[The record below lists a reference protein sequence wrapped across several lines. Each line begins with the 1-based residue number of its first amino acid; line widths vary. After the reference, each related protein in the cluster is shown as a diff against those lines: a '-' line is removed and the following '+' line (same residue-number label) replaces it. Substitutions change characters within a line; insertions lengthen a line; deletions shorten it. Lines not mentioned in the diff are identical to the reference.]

1 MKLWY
6 NRQLDRSLNM
16 YKMDLKDK
24 LVSSFLAFENNID
37 VEHPVH
43 DIRSEAIKNFED
55 KGFPTKKQEAWKYT
69 PLNSLLKVDF
79 SIFPKEENA
88 LEYREVKKY
97 FLHEIDT
104 YKIVFIDGIYSSYLS
119 ETTHDGV
126 DICLMSSAL
135 TKQMYKQVID
145 VYFNKVASKEESL
158 TSLNTAFSREGAYI
172 YIPKNKAP
180 KKPVEILHFATGNEA
195 SLLLQP
201 RNLIVVEENAELQVI
216 ERHQSLTTNDI
227 LTNSVTEIFVAK
239 NAIVDYYK
247 VQNNLKSASLIDNT
261 YISQKDSSVV
271 NVHTFSFGGKLT
283 RNNLNFYQN
292 GEHID
297 STLKGVTILGE
308 KQHVDHHTLV
318 HHKQP
323 NCESHQD
330 YKGIY
335 GEQSTGVFN
344 GKIIVDKLAQKTNA
358 FQQNNNVLISDQAT
372 INSKPQLE
380 IFADDVK
387 CSHGCTIGQ
396 LDQDALFYL
405 QSRGIPKKEATALL
419 MYAFSNNVLES
430 VRIPELKARINKLV
444 ATKLNV
450 RLGFEI

>member
-1 MKLWY
+1 
-6 NRQLDRSLNM
+6 
-16 YKMDLKDK
+16 MDLKDK
-24 LVSSFLAFENNID
+24 LISSFMAFENDVD
-37 VEHPVH
+37 VEHSIH
-43 DIRSEAIKNFED
+43 DVRMAAMKNFET
-55 KGFPTKKQEAWKYT
+55 KGFPSKKEEGWKYT
-69 PLNSLLKVDF
+69 SLNSLQKVDF

-88 LEYREVKKY
+88 LEYKDVKKY

-135 TKQMYKQVID
+135 TKPMYKQVID
-145 VYFNKVASKEESL
+145 VYFNKIASKDDSL

-172 YIPKNKAP
+172 YIPKNKMP
-180 KKPVEILHFATGNEA
+180 KKPIEIVHFATGNEA
-195 SLLLQP
+195 SLMLQP

-216 ERHQSLTTNDI
+216 ERHQSLTANEV
-227 LTNSVTEIFVAK
+227 LTNSVTEIFAAK
-239 NAIVDYYK
+239 SAIVDYYK
-247 VQNNLKSASLIDNT
+247 IQNDNATANLIDNT
-261 YISQKDSSVV
+261 YIDQKDRSLVKIHS
-271 NVHTFSFGGKLT
+271 FCFGGKLT

-297 STLKGVTILGE
+297 STMKGVTILGD

-335 GEQSTGVFN
+335 GENSTGVFN
-344 GKIIVDKLAQKTNA
+344 GKIIVDKIAQKTDA
-358 FQQNNNVLISDQAT
+358 FQQNNNILISDRAT

-396 LDQDALFYL
+396 LDEDALFYL
-405 QSRGIPKKEATALL
+405 QTRGIPEKEARALL
-419 MYAFSNNVLES
+419 MYAFANNVLAS
-430 VRIPELKARINKLV
+430 VRIPELKTRINKLI
-444 ATKLNV
+444 AKKLGVN
-450 RLGFEI
+450 LGFDI

>member
-1 MKLWY
+1 
-6 NRQLDRSLNM
+6 
-16 YKMDLKDK
+16 MDLKDK

-43 DIRSEAIKNFED
+43 DIRSEAIKNFESR
-55 KGFPTKKQEAWKYT
+55 GFPNKKQEAWKYT
-69 PLNSLLKVDF
+69 SLNSLLKVDF
-79 SIFPKEENA
+79 SIFPKEENT
-88 LEYREVKKY
+88 LEYRDVKKY
-97 FLHEIDT
+97 FLHDIDT

-135 TKQMYKQVID
+135 TKPMYKQVID
-145 VYFNKVASKEESL
+145 VYFNKVASTEESL
-158 TSLNTAFSREGAYI
+158 TTLNTAFSREGAYI

-216 ERHQSLTTNDI
+216 ERHQSLTTNEVF
-227 LTNSVTEIFVAK
+227 TNSVTEIFAAK

-247 VQNNLKSASLIDNT
+247 LQNNFKSASLIDNT
-261 YISQKDSSVV
+261 YISQKDSSEVS
-271 NVHTFSFGGKLT
+271 VHTFSFGGKLT

-292 GEHID
+292 GEHIN

-318 HHKQP
+318 HHLQP

-358 FQQNNNVLISDQAT
+358 FQQNNNVLISDKAT
-372 INSKPQLE
+372 INTKPQLE

-396 LDQDALFYL
+396 LDMDALFYL

-450 RLGFEI
+450 RLGFEL